1 MEYTVSASD
10 LMNDSL
16 SGSERAA
23 EILRNVALI
32 LATPQGSSPMYR
44 DFGLPQ
50 DFLDK
55 PLPAAKALM
64 IAHIREAIEECEPRA
79 HFVDVTFQ
87 GDPATPEQLMP
98 RVRVEIVE
106 DGA

>member
-1 MEYTVSASD
+1 MEYSVSASD
-10 LMNDSL
+10 LENDSR

-55 PLPAAKALM
+55 PIPAAKALM
-64 IAHIREAIEECEPRA
+64 IARVREAIEEWEPGAR
-79 HFVDVTFQ
+79 VVNVTFQ